1 MIETAI
7 TTAPARYVGQK
18 MYEYITS
25 QSNIVQASIDILYI
39 PKANGRTK
47 GTMPIIKRMFQI
59 RFFFMGFSKIERCKA
74 NLLNNFIHQRV
85 TEHKYLPT
93 ASCSSCFSAY
103 ASIFLRKTA
112 RDELPYIREV
122 LTLSKIQKQ
131 SFRILKHGS
140 KS

>member
-1 MIETAI
+1 
-7 TTAPARYVGQK
+7 

-112 RDELPYIREV
+112 RVAI
-122 LTLSKIQKQ
+122 KICASPSKQ
-131 SFRILKHGS
+131 STGRRLLEAQESIPHSAECGS
-140 KS
+140 RLCLENPQAFEKA